1 MNKQKTNALEFQGHK
16 ISLQMGQSKGQSKEQ
31 RGAGAAVRSEAARIH
46 WGLTIAAAALQLPGT
61 ASLPGEA
68 RST

>member
-1 MNKQKTNALEFQGHK
+1 
-16 ISLQMGQSKGQSKEQ
+16 MGQSKGQSKEQ
-31 RGAGAAVRSEAARIH
+31 RGAGAAVRSEAACIH

-61 ASLPGEA
+61 ASLPAEA